1 MFDSC
6 LNPVALEGLEEF
18 RPAREERFRE
28 RRGTTAPNVPG
39 GVQKRGNEVSKERSS
54 QFYIFSG
61 YYGLCLSKTSF
72 DEVIV

>member
-18 RPAREERFRE
+18 RPVREERFRE

-54 QFYIFSG
+54 
-61 YYGLCLSKTSF
+61 
-72 DEVIV
+72 